1 MNCKTGV
8 DLYTQA
14 GFVKPSATGFGS
26 GGMHVT
32 LV

>member
-8 DLYTQA
+8 AQA
-14 GFVKPSATGFGS
+14 GFVKPSAAGFGS
-26 GGMHVT
+26 GGTHVT